1 MARCEWC
8 RGAAFTEKHFEVIT
22 QMGRHVNV
30 QFNFCPVCG
39 SDLRINEEETHGST
53 EETERNDRV

>member
-8 RGAAFTEKHFEVIT
+8 RGAAYTEKQFEVIT

-39 SDLRINEEETHGST
+39 SDLRIKEETNAET
-53 EETERNDRV
+53 EETARNGQV

>member
-8 RGAAFTEKHFEVIT
+8 RGATYTEKEFEVIT
-22 QMGRHVNV
+22 QMGRHVHV

-39 SDLRINEEETHGST
+39 SDLRIKEEKTNG
-53 EETERNDRV
+53 EESAKPDIL

>member
-8 RGAAFTEKHFEVIT
+8 KGAVYTEKDFEVVT
-22 QMGRHVNV
+22 QMGRHVHV

-39 SDLRINEEETHGST
+39 SDLRVEEEENVTSEEETGNSQ
-53 EETERNDRV
+53 V